1 MKKTEF
7 AKSAIINKNTY
18 VMFYERLK
26 ELAINSFE
34 WLNVPETIDT
44 RFLELTLF
52 ENGVSVFFRDE
63 IIGYLALQCAIGG
76 MINIYNIP
84 TAPRAYAANGYNAQ
98 LTLKN
103 SVLIWNN
110 YNHTNCLLEI
120 QEYARRLY
128 EIQRAIDV
136 NVTAQKTPILIQ
148 CSENQRLTLKNIYKQ
163 YDGNEP
169 FIFGDK
175 NFLPDSIKV
184 LNTNAPY
191 VADKLQI
198 LKRQVWNEALTF
210 LGIENSN
217 TEKKERLVSDEVNT
231 NLGAVHAQRMARLNS
246 RKDACKQI
254 NKMFGLN
261 IDVRYNST
269 FENYLDTESGENNG

>member
-7 AKSAIINKNTY
+7 AKSLLINRNTFI
-18 VMFYERLK
+18 MFYERLK

-34 WLNVPETIDT
+34 WINVPETIDT

-52 ENGVSVFFRDE
+52 ENGVSVFFKDE

-76 MINIYNIP
+76 NINIYNVP
-84 TAPRAYAANGYNAQ
+84 TSPRAYASNGYNRD

-120 QEYARRLY
+120 NEYARRLY
-128 EIQRAIDV
+128 EIQRSIDV
-136 NVTAQKTPILIQ
+136 NVTAQKTPIIIQ
-148 CSENQRLTLKNIYKQ
+148 CAENQRLTLKNVYKQ
-163 YDGNEP
+163 YEGNEP
-169 FIFGDK
+169 FIFADK

-184 LNTNAPY
+184 LKTDSPY

-198 LKRQVWNEALTF
+198 LKRQIWNEALTF

-217 TEKKERLVSDEVNT
+217 TEKRERLVSDEVST
-231 NLGAVHAQRMARLNS
+231 NLGAVHAQRMARLNA

-254 NKMFGLN
+254 NEMFGLN

-269 FENYLDTESGENNG
+269 FENYLQDEGGEIIG